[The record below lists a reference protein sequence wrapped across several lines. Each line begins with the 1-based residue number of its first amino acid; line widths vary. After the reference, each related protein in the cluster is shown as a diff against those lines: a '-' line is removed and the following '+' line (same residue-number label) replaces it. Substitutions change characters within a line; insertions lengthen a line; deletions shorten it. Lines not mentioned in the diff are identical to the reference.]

1 MDPTCSPSKG
11 PTAMNLS
18 SVCIRRPVF
27 TTMLCALPIVLGIV
41 SYRRLGVDLQPK
53 LDLPFVFVTTT
64 LRGASVE
71 EVETQVTRPIEEAV
85 NTIEGIDELRSIT
98 SEGVSRVFI
107 RFVLEKSPDVAAQ
120 EVQNKVN
127 AMVAQLPRGT
137 TLPVIDKFD
146 EDAAPVVTVV
156 VSGRRDLR
164 EVTEIARRRIKE
176 NIETV
181 QGVGAVAMV
190 GDRRRIVRVAIDT
203 DKLRQFDLSIED
215 VRRALASQNL
225 ELPGG
230 RVEQGRREL
239 VLRVLGRYS
248 AAERFN
254 DLVID
259 TISGY
264 PVRIRDIGHAE
275 ESVEDPRTLARLDG
289 VPAVCL
295 VVRKQSGANT
305 VEVVRAVQ
313 QRLETIGRA
322 LPGDIHV
329 ASVRDQSI

>member
-1 MDPTCSPSKG
+1 
-11 PTAMNLS
+11 MNLS
-18 SVCIRRPVF
+18 ALCIRRPVF
-27 TTMLCALPIVLGIV
+27 TTMLTALPIVLGIV
-41 SYRRLGVDLQPK
+41 SYHRLGVDLQPK

-64 LRGASVE
+64 LRGSSVE

-85 NTIEGIDELRSIT
+85 NTIEGIDELRSVT

-181 QGVGAVAMV
+181 PGVGAVAMV

-203 DKLRQFDLSIED
+203 DKLRQFDLAIED
-215 VRRALASQNL
+215 VRQALASQNL

-230 RVEQGRREL
+230 RVEQGNREL
-239 VLRVLGRYS
+239 VLRVLGRYG

-259 TISGY
+259 TIGGY
-264 PVRIRDIGHAE
+264 PVRVRDIGRAE
-275 ESVEDPRTLARLDG
+275 EAVEDPRTLARL
-289 VPAVCL
+289 
-295 VVRKQSGANT
+295 
-305 VEVVRAVQ
+305 
-313 QRLETIGRA
+313 
-322 LPGDIHV
+322 
-329 ASVRDQSI
+329 